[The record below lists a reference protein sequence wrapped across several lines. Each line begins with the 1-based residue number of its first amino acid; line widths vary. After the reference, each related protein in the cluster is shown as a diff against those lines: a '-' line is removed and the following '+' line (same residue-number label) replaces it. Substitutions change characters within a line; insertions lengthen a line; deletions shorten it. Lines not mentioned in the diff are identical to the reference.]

1 MSYLDITED
10 TWDVT
15 YCARYNTVVSP
26 QAKTQ
31 KLSGTPIKSGNSA
44 SQRLDFQCDLDET
57 VGFVDDDIETL
68 HDTKCDMLCASLAH
82 MYVGDKA
89 LMRELISIFP
99 EVAMNLQSE
108 WKMQMWGVLLKL
120 VKEGTF
126 PLFIFR

>member
-1 MSYLDITED
+1 
-10 TWDVT
+10 
-15 YCARYNTVVSP
+15 
-26 QAKTQ
+26 
-31 KLSGTPIKSGNSA
+31 
-44 SQRLDFQCDLDET
+44 
-57 VGFVDDDIETL
+57 
-68 HDTKCDMLCASLAH
+68 MLCASLAH